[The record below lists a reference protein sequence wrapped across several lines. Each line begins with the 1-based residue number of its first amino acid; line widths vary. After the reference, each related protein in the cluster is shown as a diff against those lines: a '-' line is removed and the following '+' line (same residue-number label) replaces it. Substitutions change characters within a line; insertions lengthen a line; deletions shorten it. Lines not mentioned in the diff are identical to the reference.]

1 MAFDIKTD
9 LRVQYEYPSGT
20 WNSIQN
26 FVHEVD
32 IDRGIVVESGVF
44 ARPDVSTATVRLS
57 KSALTDLLSYPLY
70 KSNQNFRIQYLQS
83 STWVTIFI
91 GLIQNVS
98 MSYVTETKKLDIT
111 ITANDLMKVLLNTR
125 LTNYVVDGT
134 TTARSFKNVMASLSS
149 AVNAI
154 DDRVSI
160 SQFLSGASG
169 TTQSSNGWDEII
181 AGELL
186 NQFLDAELG
195 WCWSNRFTSVL
206 QYATRSDIN
215 SLQGATWSSGNLTI
229 SNVHSTSSNHVCMD
243 AMDLSYDSDSIV
255 NKVKVTRSLTGVSV
269 VSTNA
274 SSVSAYGP
282 QAGDFEVEFDN
293 TGLSGLG
300 AWASTVSDAASP
312 KSIKSISAP
321 AIRRDGEISGIANV
335 DICQNIQVEFAA
347 TGYTTLQ
354 EIYLITRIGH
364 TITANHWEINLGLW
378 KGI

>member
-1 MAFDIKTD
+1 
-9 LRVQYEYPSGT
+9 
-20 WNSIQN
+20 
-26 FVHEVD
+26 
-32 IDRGIVVESGVF
+32 
-44 ARPDVSTATVRLS
+44 
-57 KSALTDLLSYPLY
+57 
-70 KSNQNFRIQYLQS
+70 
-83 STWVTIFI
+83 
-91 GLIQNVS
+91 
-98 MSYVTETKKLDIT
+98 
-111 ITANDLMKVLLNTR
+111 
-125 LTNYVVDGT
+125 
-134 TTARSFKNVMASLSS
+134 MASLSS

-154 DDRVSI
+154 DSRVSI
-160 SQFLSGASG
+160 SQFLSGASA

-215 SLQGATWSSGNLTI
+215 TLQSETWSSGNLTI

-243 AMDLSYDSDSIV
+243 ALDLSYDSDSIV

-274 SSVSAYGP
+274 SSVSTYGP

-364 TITANHWEINLGLW
+364 TISANHWEVNLGLW

>member
-26 FVHEVD
+26 FVYEVD

-70 KSNQNFRIQYLQS
+70 QSNQNFRIQYLQS

-98 MSYVTETKKLDIT
+98 MRYVTETKKLDIT

-154 DDRVSI
+154 DSRVSI

-215 SLQGATWSSGNLTI
+215 SLQNETWSSGNLTI

-269 VSTNA
+269 VSTNT

-347 TGYTTLQ
+347 TGYTTLH

-364 TITANHWEINLGLW
+364 TISANHWEINLGLW